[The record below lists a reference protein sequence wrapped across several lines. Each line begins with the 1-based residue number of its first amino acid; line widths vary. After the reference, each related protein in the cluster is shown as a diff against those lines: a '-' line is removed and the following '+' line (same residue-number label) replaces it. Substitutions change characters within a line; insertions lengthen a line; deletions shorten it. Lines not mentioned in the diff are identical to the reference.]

1 MKSNK
6 ILKFSSLTLS
16 SIIFSISV
24 LHPVYASRVHTKRMI
39 FSDSIP
45 LAKRLAEEE
54 QNAEVNKEAEV
65 KVETKTKVKTKA
77 EIEAEIE
84 AAKII
89 DLNDIFKFDENPRK
103 KSGVCLIGPTPVNK
117 FKICKGIENLE
128 NEVYGKKL
136 YVIKKSRCYEDI
148 FYVDLCTDITFKELK
163 PYNNLNSFKSCVRKF
178 YGKSLGE
185 DQLIP
190 LNVAVY
196 FYAMSL
202 LPEICNAVKK
212 PDFYNDE
219 LWSKYKMNSTLDRFQ
234 CRIERLVNL
243 VLKGKKI
250 LFSKF
255 NCDVESI
262 IELLFNIRDF
272 YKSWEDEYGLSVDE
286 GSIENIDTAIAA
298 LSYVSESII
307 M

>member
-103 KSGVCLIGPTPVNK
+103 KIRSMLN
-117 FKICKGIENLE
+117 
-128 NEVYGKKL
+128 
-136 YVIKKSRCYEDI
+136 R
-148 FYVDLCTDITFKELK
+148 
-163 PYNNLNSFKSCVRKF
+163 PYSS
-178 YGKSLGE
+178 
-185 DQLIP
+185 
-190 LNVAVY
+190 
-196 FYAMSL
+196 
-202 LPEICNAVKK
+202 
-212 PDFYNDE
+212 
-219 LWSKYKMNSTLDRFQ
+219 
-234 CRIERLVNL
+234 
-243 VLKGKKI
+243 
-250 LFSKF
+250 
-255 NCDVESI
+255 
-262 IELLFNIRDF
+262 
-272 YKSWEDEYGLSVDE
+272 
-286 GSIENIDTAIAA
+286 
-298 LSYVSESII
+298 
-307 M
+307 